1 MRRLTSPVPTTEMG
15 GFTSPV
21 TGDEHVEENKRN
33 KKRHRKDKRV

>member
-1 MRRLTSPVPTTEMG
+1 MRGLTSPVPATEMG

-33 KKRHRKDKRV
+33 EKKT